1 MLPIEILFH
10 ALELIAT
17 FAVGAWTGHTRCRVA
32 FAVSTEELRRDS
44 WLDRLC
50 CRPRRAVSWHRSASE
65 PQEVKRSGPIL
76 GPLL

>member
-17 FAVGAWTGHTRCRVA
+17 FAVGAWTGHQRCRVA
-32 FAVSTEELRRDS
+32 FAVSSEELRRDS

-50 CRPRRAVSWHRSASE
+50 RPRRALSWRRGMSE
-65 PQEVKRSGPIL
+65 PKSEP
-76 GPLL
+76 